1 MAKDFDE
8 WWHKAYFRTDHPLY
22 GIYKR
27 LHKAGA
33 DLEYV
38 DSLTRILRVGDQ
50 NALYITKD
58 LKENLPSS
66 LLHLGHPSAIAK
78 RVNKG
83 ISEFAAKKWVTLKE
97 AERKE
102 LERYVQIN
110 AKKTIAKKR
119 ENQRKAL
126 RQTVDQ
132 VFQKNPIGG
141 ILFEYSSWPLLY
153 ETGRRSDD
161 LGSFFLLAVSEHL
174 RERTGKPHFL
184 LAGNVL
190 RAVRGKREDGNKT
203 SRLQAMV
210 RVDKLKK
217 SGHDWKRHVN
227 ILRESYQSFKSGK
240 PWPKFIAS
248 LETLASLE
256 QSEDF
261 TPTVER

>member
-1 MAKDFDE
+1 MTEDFDA
-8 WWHKAYFRTDHPLY
+8 WWHNAYFRTDHPLY

-50 NALYITKD
+50 DALYITKD
-58 LKENLPSS
+58 LRKNLPSH

-78 RVNKG
+78 RVEKG
-83 ISEFAAKKWVTLKE
+83 ISEFAAKKGVTLTE
-97 AERKE
+97 TERKE
-102 LERYVQIN
+102 LEKHVQIK
-110 AKKTIAKKR
+110 AKKTIAKNK
-119 ENQRKAL
+119 EHQRKAL
-126 RQTVDQ
+126 RRTVDQ

-174 RERTGKPHFL
+174 RDRTGRPHFL

-190 RAVRGKREDGNKT
+190 GAVRGKREARNKT

-217 SGHDWKRHVN
+217 SGHDWKRHLS

-240 PWPKFIAS
+240 PWPPFIAS
-248 LETLASLE
+248 LETLFSLE
-256 QSEDF
+256 QAEDF
-261 TPTVER
+261 TTTFER